1 MMKVFLI
8 GFMGCGKST
17 MGRRLAKQL
26 GYDFIDLDHEIEK
39 LTGTAIGNYFSANGE
54 MAFRDLERK
63 TLQEF
68 DYPAN
73 CIVATG
79 GGTPCYFDNMEWMNA
94 NGTTVYIEMS
104 PSALAG
110 RLEKGKE
117 KRPLLKDLNEAQMVA
132 FIEGKLAER
141 EGYYKRAKL
150 IVEGISLSADALSA
164 LIIWKD

>member
-1 MMKVFLI
+1 MKVFLI

-17 MGRRLAKQL
+17 MGRKLAKQL
-26 GYDFIDLDHEIEK
+26 GYDFIDLDQEIEK
-39 LTGTAIGNYFSANGE
+39 RTDTTIGNYFSANGE
-54 MAFRDLERK
+54 MAFRELERK

-68 DYPAN
+68 DYPLN

-79 GGTPCYFDNMEWMNA
+79 GGAPCYFDNMDWMNA
-94 NGTTVYIEMS
+94 NGMTVYIEMS
-104 PSALAG
+104 PLALAR

-117 KRPLLKDLNEAQMVA
+117 KRPLLKDLNETQMIA

-150 IVEGISLSADALSA
+150 IVEGINLSADALSA
-164 LIIWKD
+164 LIIAKD

>member
-1 MMKVFLI
+1 MKVFLI

-17 MGRRLAKQL
+17 MGRKLAKQL
-26 GYDFIDLDHEIEK
+26 SYDFIDLDQEIEK
-39 LTGTAIGNYFSANGE
+39 RTDTTIGNYFSVNGE
-54 MAFRDLERK
+54 MAFRELERK

-73 CIVATG
+73 CIMATG
-79 GGTPCYFDNMEWMNA
+79 GGAPCYFDNMDWMNA
-94 NGTTVYIEMS
+94 NGMTVYIEMS
-104 PSALAG
+104 PLALAR

-117 KRPLLKDLNEAQMVA
+117 KRPLLKDLDETQMIA

-150 IVEGISLSADALSA
+150 IVEGINLSADALSA
-164 LIIWKD
+164 LIIAKD

>member
-17 MGRRLAKQL
+17 MGRKLARQL

-39 LTGTAIGNYFSANGE
+39 RTDTTIGNYFSVNGE
-54 MAFRDLERK
+54 MAFRELERK

-68 DYPAN
+68 DYPVN

-79 GGTPCYFDNMEWMNA
+79 GGVPCYFDNMDWMNA

-104 PSALAG
+104 PMALAG
-110 RLEKGKE
+110 RLERGKD
-117 KRPLLKDLNEAQMVA
+117 KRPLLKDLNEAQMIA

-150 IVEGISLSADALSA
+150 NVEGINLSADTLSA
-164 LIIWKD
+164 LIITKD

>member
-1 MMKVFLI
+1 MKVFLI

-17 MGRRLAKQL
+17 MGRKLAKQL
-26 GYDFIDLDHEIEK
+26 GYDFIDLDQEIEK
-39 LTGTAIGNYFSANGE
+39 RTDTTIGNYFSANGE
-54 MAFRDLERK
+54 MAFRELERK

-68 DYPAN
+68 DYPLN

-79 GGTPCYFDNMEWMNA
+79 GGAPCYFDNMDWMNA

-104 PSALAG
+104 PLALAR

-117 KRPLLKDLNEAQMVA
+117 KRPLLKDLNETQMIA

-141 EGYYKRAKL
+141 EDYYKRAKL
-150 IVEGISLSADALSA
+150 IVEGINLSADALSA
-164 LIIWKD
+164 LIIAKD